1 MVEHEDLNEPEEDEP
16 EEDEPV
22 DDEAEPEHESFPI
35 TYEITAYGADYPV
48 DGLVSRVESG
58 DVEIPEFQ
66 RQFIW
71 TKRQSDRFIESL
83 LLGLPVPGIFLSRS
97 PSSTKLLVID
107 GQQRLRTLHGFYKG
121 ILRGREFTLEHVADR
136 FKGKTYEKL
145 EEDDKRRLNDSILH
159 ATVVRQDQPSDDQS
173 SIYSIFERLNT
184 GGTDLSPQ
192 EIRAALYQ
200 GAFNDLLF
208 ELNETPAWRDVFG
221 RVSSRMKDQELILRF
236 FALRHERGD
245 YARPMEKFLSDFMAR
260 NRELEKYDA
269 ETLRREFITT
279 IEVIDG
285 ALGNRAFRLAQAVNA
300 AVFDSVM
307 VGLSERLDKGEV
319 KETGAV
325 KEAYEALIANEDYL
339 QASTRATA
347 DEARVEQRVGLA
359 VDAFAPVK

>member
-1 MVEHEDLNEPEEDEP
+1 MLEQEELNEPEEDELV
-16 EEDEPV
+16 E
-22 DDEAEPEHESFPI
+22 DEAEPEHESFPV

-83 LLGLPVPGIFLSRS
+83 LLGLPVPGIFLARS

-121 ILRGREFTLEHVADR
+121 ILRGREYTLEHVADR
-136 FKGKTYEKL
+136 FKGKTYETL

-236 FALRHERGD
+236 FALKHERDD
-245 YARPMEKFLSDFMAR
+245 YARPMEKFLSTFMAS
-260 NRELEKYDA
+260 NRELDKYDA
-269 ETLRREFITT
+269 ETLRREFVTT
-279 IEVIDG
+279 IEVVAS
-285 ALGNRAFRLAQAVNA
+285 ALGKRAFRLAQALNA
-300 AVFDSVM
+300 ALFDSVM
-307 VGLSERLDKGEV
+307 VGLAERLANGEV
-319 KETGAV
+319 DGTEAV
-325 KEAYEALIANEDYL
+325 KMAYEALIANEDYL
-339 QASTRATA
+339 EASTRATA
-347 DEARVEQRVGLA
+347 DEARVGTRIGLA
-359 VDAFAPVK
+359 VDAFAPVT